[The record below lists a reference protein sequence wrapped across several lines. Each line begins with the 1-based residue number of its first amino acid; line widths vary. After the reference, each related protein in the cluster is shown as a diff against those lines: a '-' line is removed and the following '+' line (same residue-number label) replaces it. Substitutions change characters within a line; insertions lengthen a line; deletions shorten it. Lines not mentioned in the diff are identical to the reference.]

1 MGDMMASVTGPK
13 RVLLL
18 GVVAGVV
25 DDARAELRPIE
36 VELLAGSGVEDIRS
50 ALREDDLD
58 HVIVG
63 GGLDL
68 ETRLDV
74 VREVFQSSDLATVH
88 LKDHLSGPE
97 GFLPFV
103 RAVLRGLDEY
113 EPHQSPRAVLR
124 ARHSVD
130 P

>member
-1 MGDMMASVTGPK
+1 MTK

-18 GVVAGVV
+18 GVQASVLEGVQQQLQMPDIEFLGGTGV
-25 DDARAELRPIE
+25 DDVRSAFARA
-36 VELLAGSGVEDIRS
+36 DI
-50 ALREDDLD
+50 D

-68 ETRLDV
+68 ETRLEM
-74 VREVFQSSDLATVH
+74 VREVFQSSDRATVH

-103 RAVLRGLDEY
+103 RSVLLGVKDY
-113 EPHQSPRAVLR
+113 EPQASPRAVLR
-124 ARHSVD
+124 AQRPD
-130 P
+130 RGMDG